1 MLEEELL
8 AAGISNDQIRVI
20 PDEAEAVDAAL
31 EAAEEGDLVL
41 IFGDQ
46 IDRTWRQITG
56 SGIEEPA
63 IGAGHGAEPVTGEVQ
78 PAEFDPGV
86 HPPTSGRDVAGV
98 AAPGAGPPGGGP
110 PGLEWPADW
119 SLDFDLEERKL
130 VRDERGVRIARE
142 PED

>member
-1 MLEEELL
+1 MLEAELL
-8 AAGISNDQIRVI
+8 AAGVPDSDIRVI

-31 EAAEEGDLVL
+31 ETAAEGDLVL

-46 IDRTWRQITG
+46 IARTWRQVT
-56 SGIEEPA
+56 
-63 IGAGHGAEPVTGEVQ
+63 GAGVDE
-78 PAEFDPGV
+78 
-86 HPPTSGRDVAGV
+86 PPTGGALGGAPEVAEIPGAV
-98 AAPGAGPPGGGP
+98 AGAGPGADPPAGP